1 MRIDRDGRAHYYE
14 IATPFTIEVLV
25 GRKPANVWIGRSQ
38 ALQALY
44 ETVTLRT
51 GDELHCLPGGD
62 FLIRAGE
69 VFDFATRRHDAS
81 EILLHPAPW
90 DPPLPLDKLREIPEA
105 LAHKPASYRTEI
117 TIAVRR
123 TVPA

>member
-14 IATPFTIEVLV
+14 IATPFTIEVQVGLV
-25 GRKPANVWIGRSQ
+25 PANVWIGRSQ

-44 ETVTLRT
+44 ETVTLRA

-62 FLIRAGE
+62 FFVRAGE
-69 VFDFATRRHDAS
+69 AFDFATRRHEAS

-90 DPPLPLDKLREIPEA
+90 DPPLPLAKLREIPLA

-117 TIAVRR
+117 ALTARR
-123 TVPA
+123 TIPA